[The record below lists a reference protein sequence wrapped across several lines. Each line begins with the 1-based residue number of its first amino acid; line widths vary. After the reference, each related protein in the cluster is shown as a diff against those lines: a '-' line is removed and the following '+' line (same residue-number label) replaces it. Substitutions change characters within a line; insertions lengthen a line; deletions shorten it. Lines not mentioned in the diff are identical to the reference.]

1 MTKTTSKPNGSDY
14 FERIGN
20 HVNNNCTVRMQI
32 CQFSSMAQSSIFARE
47 LRKYSQ
53 NLKAFGAG
61 RVPCKGISELQRKG
75 TPPSENPGTFR
86 IDDEDS
92 HDILYKMHLLVSPN
106 ITRNIVNV
114 WKSNLSDYLLGR
126 IRSRAHA

>member
-1 MTKTTSKPNGSDY
+1 
-14 FERIGN
+14 
-20 HVNNNCTVRMQI
+20 MQS
-32 CQFSSMAQSSIFARE
+32 CQFYSRSLVNGQSSISFTRE

-61 RVPCKGISELQRKG
+61 RVPCKGTSELQRKG
-75 TPPSENPGTFR
+75 TPASENPGTFR